1 MYPEVCLL
9 DQEGK
14 NLLSF
19 KRDSM
24 NPMNEGFIELWS
36 VMGNTSKQFIFR
48 KRALKG
54 KALDQLNALTKRG
67 WKVIEQERQQ
77 AA

>member
-1 MYPEVCLL
+1 MYPELSFI
-9 DQEGK
+9 DPEGK

-24 NPMNEGFIELWS
+24 NPMNEGFVALWL
-36 VMGNTSKQFIFR
+36 VMGKTSKQFIYR
-48 KRALKG
+48 KRLSKT
-54 KALDQLNALTKRG
+54 KAVDQLNELAKHG
-67 WKVIEQERQQ
+67 WKVIEEEQQQ

>member
-9 DQEGK
+9 DPEGK

-36 VMGNTSKQFIFR
+36 VMVNTSQQFIFR
-48 KRALKG
+48 KRVSKE

-67 WKVIEQERQQ
+67 WKVIEQEQQQ

>member
-1 MYPEVCLL
+1 MYPELSLL
-9 DQEGK
+9 DPEGK

-24 NPMNEGFIELWS
+24 NPMNEGFVDLWL
-36 VMGNTSKQFIFR
+36 VMDNTSKQFIFR
-48 KRALKG
+48 KRLSKE
-54 KALDQLNALTKRG
+54 KAENQLNDLAKHG
-67 WKVIEQERQQ
+67 WEVIEEQQQ